1 MLPFLNSFRGLK
13 PTARNI
19 EPLKRFY
26 RNAIASVPCSLL
38 PTALKLPI
46 SPRLPFKFA
55 LQCHRKANLWS
66 SEKELAWPKKGLEL
80 DESYIL
86 PQFNA
91 LDGKASPVDVRM
103 AWDES
108 GLGISFAL
116 TGKVHPL
123 DCRVPM
129 TDAGDF
135 ILLWLDMRD
144 MRQVHRAGRGCHQFA
159 LYPTGGGRKLNDP
172 AVVPIPIHL
181 AKENPRNM
189 ESSYFFVRSQI
200 TPDGYLLECV
210 FPADSLT
217 DYRPED
223 YPTLGI
229 AWKIQDK
236 DLGEITLTV
245 PEPAPFSS
253 DPSFWETLE
262 LVE

>member
-1 MLPFLNSFRGLK
+1 MR
-13 PTARNI
+13 
-19 EPLKRFY
+19 
-26 RNAIASVPCSLL
+26 
-38 PTALKLPI
+38 LPI

-200 TPDGYLLECV
+200 TADGYLLECV

-236 DLGEITLTV
+236 DMGEITLTA